1 MFYKQ
6 LKAPLEALLFAS
18 GDPLSADKL
27 AKILEIDEL
36 NVVELITELRVEL
49 QQEQR
54 GLTIVSVAGGYQ
66 LCTKA
71 DLAVFVDQLGGI
83 QDSRLTTAAME
94 TLAIIAFRQP
104 VTRQEIEQ
112 IRGVNVDKI
121 VNQLV
126 DRRLIKEMGRKETV
140 GRPILY
146 GTTTEFLQSFGLKD
160 LSDLP
165 DISQFTTEN

>member
-1 MFYKQ
+1 MVYEQ

-18 GDPLSADKL
+18 GDPLSVDKL

-36 NVVELITELRVEL
+36 QVVKLITELRVDL
-49 QQEQR
+49 QQLQR
-54 GLTIVSVAGGYQ
+54 GLTIVEVAGGYQ

-71 DLAVFVDQLGGI
+71 DLAVFVDRLGGN
-83 QDSRLTTAAME
+83 QDAKLTTAAME

-112 IRGVNVDKI
+112 IRGVNVDKL
-121 VNQLV
+121 VSQLV